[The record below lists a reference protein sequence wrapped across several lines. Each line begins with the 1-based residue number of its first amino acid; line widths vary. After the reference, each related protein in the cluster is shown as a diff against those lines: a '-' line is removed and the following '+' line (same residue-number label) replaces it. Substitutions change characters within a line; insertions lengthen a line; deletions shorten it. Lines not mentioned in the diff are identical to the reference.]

1 MADGHLEQI
10 ALSTST
16 PAGHILKDQSGNRR
30 EFYQHVLSDLEPFV
44 ANHFTAAMTNTIDFK
59 CSECGQSVVIS
70 HEGLKSTGRAT
81 CLNCLLRYSHREQD
95 GSHSSS
101 WKSRPSSAKNVT
113 NRSIYRL
120 PSLKTTTSFSAAT
133 AKLAI
138 ELLWKDGVFSVSSK
152 QPRMRLNLRRPILTS
167 IHQAGLSPF
176 RSCVLLASP

>member
-1 MADGHLEQI
+1 M
-10 ALSTST
+10 
-16 PAGHILKDQSGNRR
+16 
-30 EFYQHVLSDLEPFV
+30 
-44 ANHFTAAMTNTIDFK
+44 
-59 CSECGQSVVIS
+59 
-70 HEGLKSTGRAT
+70 
-81 CLNCLLRYSHREQD
+81 

-152 QPRMRLNLRRPILTS
+152 QPRMRLNLRRPILRQSTRLVCRRSALVSCWPRHETRWAFPVKWQASGLPGLLNAARLPIPDLQVLMMTS
-167 IHQAGLSPF
+167 ELLNLTLGDHNCSEATLHIRRTSSLS
-176 RSCVLLASP
+176 LACYPPTSGEQRMEDN